1 MKRALICL
9 SLSFFIL
16 LSILNT
22 EVLED
27 DFRIASAIRLVEV
40 WLDAEIAYKDIP
52 GISAGIVDDQTL
64 LWSKGFGYA
73 NKSKKILAAPDTI
86 YSICSISK
94 LFTSIAIMQLRDQ
107 GKLDLDKP
115 IKTYLP
121 WFDIQDTFPDASP
134 ITLRGILTHSS
145 GLPRE
150 ADYPYWTGPDFPFP
164 NREEIIAKLSDQKE
178 LYPAQTYFQYSNLGM
193 TLAGEVV
200 ATVVKKPFT
209 SYVIENIIAPLGL
222 RNTTPEIPV
231 DQVGK
236 KLAVGYSVRLREGGR
251 KEIPFYL
258 VKGIAPAAGFAS
270 TVEDLA
276 RFASWQFRLLENGGQ
291 EILSVNTL
299 KEMQRVHWV
308 DPDWQTYWGFGFSIS
323 RHNNKTFVGH
333 GGSCPGYRT
342 QINLCPQDKIAVIAM
357 SNAHDVN
364 PSIYTQR
371 IYEIIEPALSKA
383 KKIPLYGKDPDTNL
397 EKYTGRY
404 VRSVGRESYVL
415 MWWESDLA
423 VISLP
428 NDNPIRSLTKL
439 KHIEGNTFQRIRDD
453 GNLGEQIIFEPD
465 TNGRII
471 HMIWNSQISK
481 RVD

>member
-1 MKRALICL
+1 MKKPFLL
-9 SLSFFIL
+9 LFLSFFIV
-16 LSILNT
+16 SICVNT
-22 EVLED
+22 QSLDE
-27 DFRIASAIRLVEV
+27 DFRISSALKLVEV

-64 LWSKGFGYA
+64 FWSKGFGYA
-73 NKSKKILAAPDTI
+73 DIAKKILAAPDTI

-94 LFTSIAIMQLRDQ
+94 LFTSISVMQLRDQ

-121 WFDIQDTFPDASP
+121 WFNIVDKYPDAPP

-164 NREEIIAKLSDQKE
+164 TREEIIHKLFDQEE

-200 ATVVKKPFT
+200 AAVSKKPYAA
-209 SYVIENIIAPLGL
+209 YVTENVIAPLGL
-222 RNTTPEIPV
+222 THTTPEIPK
-231 DQVGK
+231 DQIGK
-236 KLAVGYSVRLREGGR
+236 KLASGYSVWLREGGR
-251 KEIPFYL
+251 KKIPFYL

-270 TVEDLA
+270 TVEDLG
-276 RFASWQFRLLENGGQ
+276 RFASWQFRLLEKGGQ
-291 EILSVNTL
+291 EILSANTL
-299 KEMQRVHWV
+299 REMHRIQWM
-308 DPDWQTYWGFGFSIS
+308 DPDWQTSWGFGFSVS
-323 RHNNKTFVGH
+323 RQNNKTFVGH

-342 QINLCPQDKIAVIAM
+342 QIHICPQDKIATIVM
-357 SNAHDVN
+357 SNGHDVN
-364 PSIYTQR
+364 PSVYTQR

-383 KKIPLYGKDPDTNL
+383 KKNPYYGKDPDSNL
-397 EKYTGRY
+397 EKFTGRY
-404 VRSVGRESYVL
+404 VRSVGRESFVL

-423 VISLP
+423 VVSLP
-428 NDNPIRSLTKL
+428 NDNPIRALTKL
-439 KHIEGNTFQRIRDD
+439 KHIEGNIFQRIRDD
-453 GNLGEQIIFEPD
+453 GNLGETIIFEPNTD
-465 TNGRII
+465 GKII
-471 HMIWNSQISK
+471 RMIWNSQISE

>member
-1 MKRALICL
+1 MKRSFLCL

-16 LSILNT
+16 MTSLNS
-22 EVLED
+22 EVPEN
-27 DFRIASAIRLVEV
+27 DFRVTSALKLVEV
-40 WLDAEIAYKDIP
+40 WLDSEIAYKDIP
-52 GISAGIVDDQTL
+52 GISAGIIDDQTL

-73 NKSKKILAAPDTI
+73 NIDKKILAAPDTI

-164 NREEIIAKLSDQKE
+164 TRNEVIQKLSGQKE

-200 ATVVKKPFT
+200 AALAKKPFA
-209 SYVIENIIAPLGL
+209 SYIIENVIAPLGL
-222 RNTTPEIPV
+222 THTTPEIPV

-236 KLAVGYSVRLREGGR
+236 KLAAGYSVRLREGGR
-251 KEIPFYL
+251 KKIPFYL
-258 VKGIAPAAGFAS
+258 VNGIAPAAGFAS

-276 RFASWQFRLLENGGQ
+276 RFASWQFRLLEKGGE
-291 EILSVNTL
+291 EILSANTL
-299 KEMQRVHWV
+299 KEMQRVQWM

-342 QINLCPQDKIAVIAM
+342 QIHICPQDKIAVIAM
-357 SNAHDVN
+357 SNGHDVN

-397 EKYTGRY
+397 EKFTGRY
-404 VRSVGRESYVL
+404 IRSVGRESCVL

-428 NDNPIRSLTKL
+428 IDNPVRSLTKL
-439 KHIEGNTFQRIRDD
+439 KHIEGNIFQRIRDD
-453 GNLGEQIIFEPD
+453 GNLGEQIVFEPGID
-465 TNGRII
+465 GRII
-471 HMIWNSQISK
+471 RMIWNSQISK